1 MIPVRR
7 ISNPTLDTV
16 AQNRSATKVR
26 HVDPQF
32 IIEPV
37 LDQMVVQIRVSHA
50 GLDQA
55 ARIPHVDVQHPIH
68 IPPHV
73 QPHTSR
79 HPRRRPAVPDV
90 APRAE
95 GPHGDRELVAQP
107 HHRLHLGHLARRHDR
122 RCHEVV
128 LVEDVEHVVRLGRVE
143 VRRLGQRGVLIV
155 VAAAAVAGDD
165 SYVFGAD
172 DGGGAL
178 DVGVEVRR
186 VGARRK
192 HERLRRRH

>member
-1 MIPVRR
+1 MVPIRR
-7 ISNPTLDTV
+7 IPNPTLDTV
-16 AQNRSATKVR
+16 
-26 HVDPQF
+26 PQHRPAPQVGHINPQL

-37 LDQMVVQIRVSHA
+37 LDQMVVQIRVRHA

-55 ARIPHVDVQHPIH
+55 ARIPHVDVQHPVH
-68 IPPHV
+68 IPAHV
-73 QPHTSR
+73 QPHASGY
-79 HPRRRPAVPDV
+79 PRRRPAVPDV

-122 RCHEVV
+122 RRHEVV

-143 VRRLGQRGVLIV
+143 VRRLGQRGVLV
-155 VAAAAVAGDD
+155 VVVAVAGDD
-165 SYVFGAD
+165 SDVLGAD

-178 DVGVEVRR
+178 DVGVEVRC
-186 VGARRK
+186 VGARGE
-192 HERLRRRH
+192 HERLRRGH